1 MLYLPI
7 NHIKAFSKT
16 KPSITTTSF
25 SSFFTLKH
33 KLDNKPDKVNSN
45 VLIHF
50 FRTQYFSS
58 DLSHSGC
65 C

>member
-7 NHIKAFSKT
+7 NHITAFSKT
-16 KPSITTTSF
+16 KPSITTSSF

-33 KLDNKPDKVNSN
+33 KLDNKPDKLNSN

-50 FRTQYFSS
+50 FQNSVF
-58 DLSHSGC
+58 LL
-65 C
+65 